1 MESYNE
7 KQANLKMAITEK
19 FNAAFQRFDKKRQ
32 EIIEEKEIE
41 GRMFDEQKKRLQTK
55 LDGIIEQKNR
65 MKQHGLSDLSD
76 EIMQAKAK
84 IREIHFEQADLKM
97 AFMDKIREYAKAQ
110 NDLLCEYRA
119 EKMQIERE
127 KHERQ
132 LQIEKEERERK
143 ESLSLANE
151 ETEN

>member
-19 FNAAFQRFDKKRQ
+19 FNLAFQRFEKKRQ
-32 EIIEEKEIE
+32 EIIEAKEIE
-41 GRMFDEQKKRLQTK
+41 GRIFDEQKKQLQTK
-55 LDGIIEQKNR
+55 LDEIIEQKNR
-65 MKQHGLSDLSD
+65 MKQRGFSDLSD

-97 AFMDKIREYAKAQ
+97 AFMDKIREFAKAQ

-143 ESLSLANE
+143 ESLSLADE